1 MEEKM
6 TVKQVVEETCK
17 LLGNIWMPCEMQEQI
32 GQINA
37 ARGNL
42 RLVLEAFASNEAQRM
57 QEEQATEAEK
67 QDEEEQII
75 SKEVFGNE

>member
-57 QEEQATEAEK
+57 QEEQE
-67 QDEEEQII
+67 EEEQII
-75 SKEVFGNE
+75 SEEVFGNE